1 MAVHPL
7 HEGLRNPG
15 QMLRGLAIEDESAK
29 IAASAKPR
37 LRRRVQVS
45 GCRVSTDQPEGPVAL
60 VDLVDLVDLVAVHR
74 FRHSCP
80 TAPVP
85 RLHRPHL
92 RCAVW
97 TAP

>member
-45 GCRVSTDQPEGPVAL
+45 TDQPEGPVA
-60 VDLVDLVDLVAVHR
+60 LVDLVDLVAVHR

-80 TAPVP
+80 IAPVP

-92 RCAVW
+92 RCAVRW